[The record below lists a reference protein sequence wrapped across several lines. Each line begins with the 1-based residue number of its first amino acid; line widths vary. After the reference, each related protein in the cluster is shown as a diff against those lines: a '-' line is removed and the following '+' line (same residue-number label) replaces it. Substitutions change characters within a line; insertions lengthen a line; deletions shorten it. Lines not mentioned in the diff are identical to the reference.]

1 MFRRRGSIVAGG
13 ATYNARSD
21 TSGSVT
27 AGRAL
32 ERENTSRDDLR
43 VFHMSDEVRGA
54 TDDALHAGQIL
65 DGAKMI
71 AKYLIHLGFADMT
84 EKKVFHWAADG
95 RLPVKKIGNRLV
107 ANKGAL
113 LRHFGLA

>member
-1 MFRRRGSIVAGG
+1 MNDNMAG
-13 ATYNARSD
+13 NSD
-21 TSGSVT
+21 DTLY
-27 AGRAL
+27 A
-32 ERENTSRDDLR
+32 E
-43 VFHMSDEVRGA
+43 
-54 TDDALHAGQIL
+54 QIL

-71 AKYLIHLGFADMT
+71 AAYLAHLGFPQMT

-107 ANKGAL
+107 ANKRTL

>member
-1 MFRRRGSIVAGG
+1 MGDDTKELNDDSI
-13 ATYNARSD
+13 Y
-21 TSGSVT
+21 
-27 AGRAL
+27 
-32 ERENTSRDDLR
+32 
-43 VFHMSDEVRGA
+43 
-54 TDDALHAGQIL
+54 AGQIL

-71 AKYLIHLGFADMT
+71 AQYLVHLGFADMT

-107 ANKGAL
+107 ANKRAL